1 MDRKTIF
8 LIALAYLLVL
18 LTLGL
23 VFFIKRTFLFFL
35 PDSFGPVA
43 IGVPWFGALGA
54 VLISLSGVFDHER
67 DWDPDY
73 WPWHIARPFI
83 GVGLGV
89 VSVIIAKAGV
99 LAVGA
104 IPPTQPEKIT
114 TNLLYY
120 LIAFAVGYREE
131 TFRELLKRLLD
142 VILTPG
148 SGTGTG
154 PKVSAVAPSSAPH
167 NTSTPLVITGSG
179 LTDTKSV
186 TFGKDVAQFK
196 VDSDSQLTVMTPTV
210 PVSGAVTLTVTTKA
224 GAATLQFTFT

>member
-114 TNLLYY
+114 T
-120 LIAFAVGYREE
+120 
-131 TFRELLKRLLD
+131 KRLLD